1 MIASVEQQQ
10 SIRMDCILVD
20 SRGAVLEVQR
30 QRVALVSSG
39 ASACAVI
46 PESVFLG
53 LVHALRHQRPD
64 KRRFQLADVMTFFVP
79 APLHHVAASAGA
91 AASASA
97 GAAAGAAASAKMQ
110 TLPPIPCDVVV
121 PTTLPIFHGINR
133 IWLIFR
139 EEVLV
144 LAATPTN
151 KKPPLAVS
159 ILKNGATKSNN
170 INKRVRI
177 SQELPRYKE
186 LRKPRKTIK
195 IH

>member
-1 MIASVEQQQ
+1 MSS

-20 SRGAVLEVQR
+20 SRGFLLEVQR
-30 QRVALVSSG
+30 KRVPLVSGGG
-39 ASACAVI
+39 ASAVI

-64 KRRFQLADVMTFFVP
+64 KRRFQLADMMTFFVP
-79 APLHHVAASAGA
+79 AASSAGASSAGA
-91 AASASA
+91 ASAC
-97 GAAAGAAASAKMQ
+97 AACAKMQ

-144 LAATPTN
+144 ATGLASTAN
-151 KKPPLAVS
+151 KKPLAVS

-170 INKRVRI
+170 NKRVRI

>member
-1 MIASVEQQQ
+1 MIAAVEQQQ

-20 SRGAVLEVQR
+20 SRGSVLEVQR

-39 ASACAVI
+39 ASASASASACAMI

-64 KRRFQLADVMTFFVP
+64 KRRFQLADMMTFFVP
-79 APLHHVAASAGA
+79 APLHHVAAGAG
-91 AASASA
+91 ASASA
-97 GAAAGAAASAKMQ
+97 GAAAGAAACAKMQ

-144 LAATPTN
+144 SSSVEAASN
-151 KKPPLAVS
+151 KKPLAVS
-159 ILKNGATKSNN
+159 ILKNGDRKS
-170 INKRVRI
+170 VV
-177 SQELPRYKE
+177 
-186 LRKPRKTIK
+186 
-195 IH
+195 

>member
-1 MIASVEQQQ
+1 MIAAVEQQQ

-20 SRGAVLEVQR
+20 SRGSVLEVQR

-46 PESVFLG
+46 PESVFMG

-64 KRRFQLADVMTFFVP
+64 KRRFQLADMMTFFVP
-79 APLHHVAASAGA
+79 EPLHHG
-91 AASASA
+91 A

-170 INKRVRI
+170 KRVRI

>member
-1 MIASVEQQQ
+1 MSLRSKRAPQQ

-20 SRGAVLEVQR
+20 SRGALLEVQR
-30 QRVALVSSG
+30 QQVALTSK
-39 ASACAVI
+39 SADEHVI

-53 LVHALRHQRPD
+53 LVHTLRHQRSD
-64 KRRFQLADVMTFFVP
+64 KRRFQLADMMTFFVP
-79 APLHHVAASAGA
+79 DAGVGAGA
-91 AASASA
+91 S
-97 GAAAGAAASAKMQ
+97 SAKMQ

-144 LAATPTN
+144 ATGLASTAN
-151 KKPPLAVS
+151 KKPLAVS